1 MHRVPLFTIL
11 GLGLTLAGCNG
22 DKTDSDSNSA
32 SDSASGTSTSASASE
47 GTSNPGTQTDS
58 GPTTGVSG
66 DSASATMGT
75 TADPGTT
82 AGPASDSDG
91 TTGTTGGTT
100 AGIDTTGDNSTSTT
114 DGTIGGSSTGEP
126 PEPCLAPANLVPCD
140 DTDDVFKAIGLNCA
154 NDPAT
159 AIPIKNPVIMAADKS
174 SFRVATRFGTGMD
187 PMDPKKPAWAPK
199 EGSRFL
205 VIGTGKFPALQPD
218 GALVEND
225 DFDSEANANIDEL
238 TQLPGVMKYEAG
250 SNNGTGGTPFM
261 ACDGV
266 HDCSDTLESQWM
278 IVPNN
283 VANDVFY
290 MAFNLTV
297 PGGTHGYLFDF
308 AFFSEEWPV
317 YVNTDFNDMF
327 VVWSTSESFTGNVT
341 FIEQQPLTVTALDP
355 YMTIQP
361 GDARLAGTGFPGDD
375 EGAAT
380 EWFTAKASAEPGETF
395 TIAVSIFDMGDTV
408 WDSVGILDNFR
419 WDCEGCVP
427 SEVDDC
433 GISPQ

>member
-1 MHRVPLFTIL
+1 MT
-11 GLGLTLAGCNG
+11 
-22 DKTDSDSNSA
+22 
-32 SDSASGTSTSASASE
+32 
-47 GTSNPGTQTDS
+47 
-58 GPTTGVSG
+58 
-66 DSASATMGT
+66 
-75 TADPGTT
+75 
-82 AGPASDSDG
+82 
-91 TTGTTGGTT
+91 
-100 AGIDTTGDNSTSTT
+100 
-114 DGTIGGSSTGEP
+114 
-126 PEPCLAPANLVPCD
+126 PCD
-140 DTDDVFKAIGLNCA
+140 DTDDVFKAIGLNCS
-154 NDPAT
+154 NDPTT
-159 AIPIKNPVIMAADKS
+159 AIPIKNPVMMAADKNS
-174 SFRVATRFGTGMD
+174 YRVATRFGTGPD

-205 VIGTGKFPALQPD
+205 VIGTGRFPVLQPD

-225 DFDSEANANIDEL
+225 DQDSEANNNVDEL

-250 SNNGTGGTPFM
+250 SNNGAGGTPFM

-308 AFFSEEWPV
+308 AFFSEEWPN
-317 YVNTDFNDMF
+317 YVATDFNDML

-341 FIEQQPLTVTALDP
+341 FINSQPLTVTALDKE
-355 YMTIQP
+355 MTIKP
-361 GDARLAGTGFPGDD
+361 GDPRLAGTGFPGDD

-408 WDSVGILDNFR
+408 WDTVGVLDNFR
-419 WDCEGCVP
+419 WDCQGCVP

-433 GISPQ
+433 GIMPQ